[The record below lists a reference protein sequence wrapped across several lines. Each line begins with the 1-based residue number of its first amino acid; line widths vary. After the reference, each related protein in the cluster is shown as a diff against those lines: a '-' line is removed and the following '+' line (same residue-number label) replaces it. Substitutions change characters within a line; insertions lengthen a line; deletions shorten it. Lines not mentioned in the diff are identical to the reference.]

1 MGQFRA
7 NMFLIQLTSTY
18 YWATEVG
25 VLKVDYFDFLMKKI
39 EKLV

>member
-18 YWATEVG
+18 FWASEVG